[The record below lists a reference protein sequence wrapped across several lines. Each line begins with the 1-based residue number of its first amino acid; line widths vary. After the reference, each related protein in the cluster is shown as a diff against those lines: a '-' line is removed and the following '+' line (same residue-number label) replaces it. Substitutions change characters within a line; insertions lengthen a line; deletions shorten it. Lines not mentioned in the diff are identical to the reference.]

1 LPEPSKDP
9 IVSDDPKYG
18 NGVKAESTNETTPLT
33 SFTVEDQQ
41 AERTKAIKKAEKIPA
56 GNTLERSKPKGKKE
70 RGW

>member
-1 LPEPSKDP
+1 LTEPSKDP

-18 NGVKAESTNETTPLT
+18 NGVNAETTNEATPLT

-41 AERTKAIKKAEKIPA
+41 AERTKAIKKVEKIPA
-56 GNTLERSKPKGKKE
+56 GNTLERSKPKTT